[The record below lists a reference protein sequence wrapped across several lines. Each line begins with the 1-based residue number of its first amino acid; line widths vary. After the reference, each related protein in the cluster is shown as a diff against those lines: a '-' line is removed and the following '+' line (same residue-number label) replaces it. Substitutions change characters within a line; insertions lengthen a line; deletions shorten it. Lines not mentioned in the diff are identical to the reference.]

1 MLIIIICFLGPKI
14 NECNPDHPL
23 ICQYF
28 TSTETNDMT
37 QLEQDMYDENK
48 GKYFMVHNGW
58 VMGMDPSV
66 DFASPEC
73 LVYFRRELVAWGDS
87 VKVTFKILPK
97 N

>member
-1 MLIIIICFLGPKI
+1 MA
-14 NECNPDHPL
+14 
-23 ICQYF
+23 
-28 TSTETNDMT
+28 
-37 QLEQDMYDENK
+37 QLEQDMYDENQ

-66 DFASPEC
+66 DFASHEC

-87 VKVTFKILPK
+87 VKVTFK